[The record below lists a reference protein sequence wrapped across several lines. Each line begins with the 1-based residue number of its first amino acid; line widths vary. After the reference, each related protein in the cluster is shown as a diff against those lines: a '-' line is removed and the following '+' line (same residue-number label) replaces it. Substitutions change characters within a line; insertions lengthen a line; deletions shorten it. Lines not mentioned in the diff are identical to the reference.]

1 MYSSFNS
8 TNFLSIF
15 NFYLVALTG
24 IPLWPY
30 LVEGGS
36 FQPISKVLVSWALQ
50 SDLRDPKFWHNPYL
64 ILVIDWST
72 DFLFTFRS
80 RKAITLWVT
89 SLVDSWKC
97 SLEANSTIFLWNGR
111 DNEWI
116 GRLFT
121 ILRWTKLLDNDK
133 LQTKEVVL
141 ERFFVNKL
149 KSYKRWFIGWMV
161 KIIYRLLIFSGF
173 DNQTLITL
181 TKLLKFNWHLSFSKN
196 LSIILFTILSKSLK
210 IWFSKQF

>member
-1 MYSSFNS
+1 M
-8 TNFLSIF
+8 
-15 NFYLVALTG
+15 
-24 IPLWPY
+24 
-30 LVEGGS
+30 
-36 FQPISKVLVSWALQ
+36 VSWALQ

-89 SLVDSWKC
+89 SLVDSWKKC

-133 LQTKEVVL
+133 LRTEEVVL

-149 KSYKRWFIGWMV
+149 KGYKRWFIGWMV